1 MTRAQHAA
9 RPRRESLSKRLGA
22 KARRIRERDGNRCVY
37 CGACHGPMHLD
48 HVVPRSGGGPDDASN
63 LVVSCAHCNCVKRDL
78 TVRQF
83 FGFLRAAYGWTLD
96 DTRRASR
103 RVRRHLA
110 KAI

>member
-1 MTRAQHAA
+1 MTRAQHNS

-22 KARRIRERDGNRCVY
+22 TARRIRERDGHRCVY

-48 HVVPRSGGGPDDASN
+48 HVVARSAGGPDTASN
-63 LVVSCAHCNCVKRDL
+63 IVVACAACNCIKRDL

-83 FGFLRAAYGWTLD
+83 FGFLRVAYGWSLE
-96 DTRRASR
+96 DTRNASR
-103 RVRRHLA
+103 RLRRQLR